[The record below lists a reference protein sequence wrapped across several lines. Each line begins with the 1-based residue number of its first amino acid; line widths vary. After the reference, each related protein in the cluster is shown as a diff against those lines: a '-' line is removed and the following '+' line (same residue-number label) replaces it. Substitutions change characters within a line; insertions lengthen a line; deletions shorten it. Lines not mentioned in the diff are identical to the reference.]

1 MKCVPPKL
9 TWDYWN
15 FTLVY
20 SVRRCCSQSHRAEE
34 SVYVPH
40 NERAARLWFFNWVMS
55 QSRGPVPVR
64 NSTWA
69 KPFSSLRKMQPVRK
83 WINPTKQLL
92 EFDQQY
98 HSGGLHVT
106 SGCSHH
112 NKNEGKEDQVK
123 HKRCVLGDQL
133 GSPYSLSV
141 IFTCSL
147 SVEGYGQS
155 LLPIWW
161 AKHTL

>member
-1 MKCVPPKL
+1 MKCVPPKTDL
-9 TWDYWN
+9 RLLKFHT
-15 FTLVY
+15 
-20 SVRRCCSQSHRAEE
+20 SVFSSEDVAVTQRTQE

-40 NERAARLWFFNWVMS
+40 NERTGRLWFFNWVMS

-112 NKNEGKEDQVK
+112 NKDEGKEDQVK
-123 HKRCVLGDQL
+123 HKRCVLGHQL
-133 GSPYSLSV
+133 GSSYSLSV
-141 IFTCSL
+141 IFTYSM

-155 LLPIWW
+155 LFPIWW